1 MLPLSDKGFKNG
13 KQARVFTQVQ
23 GVQVN
28 PADILAL
35 ALPEKSSAFQD
46 A

>member
-1 MLPLSDKGFKNG
+1 MLLLNDKGLKNG
-13 KQARVFTQVQ
+13 KQAHVLTQVQ

-35 ALPEKSSAFQD
+35 ALQREF
-46 A
+46 

>member
-1 MLPLSDKGFKNG
+1 MLLLSDKVLKNG
-13 KQARVFTQVQ
+13 KWAHVFTQVQ

-35 ALPEKSSAFQD
+35 AL
-46 A
+46 